1 MNQEQQDKVRQLVEV
16 LDHALAT
23 AGCGV
28 LDALNAVSVMSTSL
42 AHSVG
47 LSQKEY
53 IDNLQHMFN
62 MTNPQKQPMVQEED
76 ENE

>member
-1 MNQEQQDKVRQLVEV
+1 MNETKIKELIALVDKTFAE
-16 LDHALAT
+16 

-28 LDALNAVSVMSTSL
+28 LDALNATSIMSTSL

-47 LSQKEY
+47 LARKEY
-53 IDNLQHMFN
+53 LDNLEMMFN
-62 MTNPQKQPMVQEED
+62 QTNPIKEATPIRED

>member
-1 MNQEQQDKVRQLVEV
+1 MNEEKIRELIALMDKTFSE
-16 LDHALAT
+16 

-28 LDALNAVSVMSTSL
+28 LDALNTASIMSTSL

-47 LSQKEY
+47 LTQKEY
-53 IDNLQHMFN
+53 IDNLTHMFHQ
-62 MTNPQKQPMVQEED
+62 TNPQHQPVVQEED

>member
-1 MNQEQQDKVRQLVEV
+1 MNEAKIKELIALVDKTFAE
-16 LDHALAT
+16 

-28 LDALNAVSVMSTSL
+28 LDALNKVSIMSTSL

-47 LSQKEY
+47 LARKEY
-53 IDNLQHMFN
+53 LDNIEDMFN
-62 MTNPQKQPMVQEED
+62 MTNPQHQPVVQEED

>member
-1 MNQEQQDKVRQLVEV
+1 MNETKVQELIALMDKTFAE
-16 LDHALAT
+16 

-28 LDALNAVSVMSTSL
+28 LDALNSASIMSTSL

-53 IDNLQHMFN
+53 IDNLTHMFQQ
-62 MTNPQKQPMVQEED
+62 TNPQKQTVVEE
-76 ENE
+76 ENENE

>member
-1 MNQEQQDKVRQLVEV
+1 MMNEEKIRELIGLVDKTFAE
-16 LDHALAT
+16 

-28 LDALNAVSVMSTSL
+28 LDALNASSIMSTSL

-47 LSQKEY
+47 LTQQEY
-53 IDNLQHMFN
+53 IDNLTHMFHQ
-62 MTNPQKQPMVQEED
+62 TNPQRQPVVQEED